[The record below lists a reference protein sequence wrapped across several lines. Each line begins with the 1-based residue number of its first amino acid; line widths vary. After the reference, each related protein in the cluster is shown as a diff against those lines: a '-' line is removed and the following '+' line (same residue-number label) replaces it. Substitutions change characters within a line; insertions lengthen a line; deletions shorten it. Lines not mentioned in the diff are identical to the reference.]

1 MLLRH
6 IWKCGENM
14 LTCVRV
20 FVGKVRIQIF
30 RSANKCFNCGKMS
43 EVKLANIDGE
53 ELRRELEILFEDKE
67 KRVFF
72 MQMLA
77 TSVKETN
84 ELLNV
89 VTLMLESPEILQN
102 PESKMKICEF
112 LKKHKGI
119 IADLSE
125 SMKVFL

>member
-1 MLLRH
+1 
-6 IWKCGENM
+6 
-14 LTCVRV
+14 
-20 FVGKVRIQIF
+20 
-30 RSANKCFNCGKMS
+30 MS
-43 EVKLANIDGE
+43 EDKLANINGE
-53 ELRRELEILFEDKE
+53 ELRKEIEILFEDKE

-89 VTLMLESPEILQN
+89 VTLVLESPEILQN

-112 LKKHKGI
+112 LKRHKDI
-119 IADLSE
+119 IAGLSKRME
-125 SMKVFL
+125 PFL

>member
-1 MLLRH
+1 MR
-6 IWKCGENM
+6 E
-14 LTCVRV
+14 
-20 FVGKVRIQIF
+20 
-30 RSANKCFNCGKMS
+30 
-43 EVKLANIDGE
+43 D
-53 ELRRELEILFEDKE
+53 ELEGIDTEGFRKEVEVLFEDKE
-67 KRVFF
+67 RREFF

-125 SMKVFL
+125 SMKVFDFKICL